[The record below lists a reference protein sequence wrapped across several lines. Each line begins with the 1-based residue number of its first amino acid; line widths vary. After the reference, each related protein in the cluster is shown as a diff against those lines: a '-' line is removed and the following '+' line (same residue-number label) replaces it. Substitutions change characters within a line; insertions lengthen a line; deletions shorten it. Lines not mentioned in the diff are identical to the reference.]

1 MQLHANAA
9 LSLNKRRQLA
19 RRVVE
24 QGWTLTQAAAAAEV
38 SVRTAGKWARR
49 WRAEGERG
57 LVDRPSRPR
66 RSPQRTPEHLVEAIA
81 TLRRARFTGPQ
92 IAELLEMA
100 CSTVSG
106 ILKRIGLGKLSR
118 LGPPEPAR
126 RYERRRPGELVH
138 IDIKKLG
145 RIERGPRHRVTGRR
159 AGNPT
164 RTDAAGRRRR
174 QVGWEFV
181 HVAVD
186 DYSRL
191 AFAQVLADERADSA
205 IAFLDALLGF
215 YRQHGI
221 QVQAIMSDNGSAYV
235 AAAFAIACR
244 RLGIRHLRTRP
255 YRPRTNGKAERFI
268 RTMLAEWAHGIAYG
282 SSQQRTQAL
291 PAWLNRYNTTR
302 PHGSLGH
309 QPPTSRLTGNNLLGS
324 YS

>member
-24 QGWTLTQAAAAAEV
+24 QGWTLRQAAAAAEV

-49 WRAEGERG
+49 WRAEGESG
-57 LVDRPSRPR
+57 LLDRPSRPR
-66 RSPQRTPEHLVEAIA
+66 RSPRRTPEHLVEAI
-81 TLRRARFTGPQ
+81 TVLRRARFTGPQ
-92 IAELLEMA
+92 IAELLELA

-118 LGPPEPAR
+118 LAPPEPPN

-159 AGNPT
+159 AANPT

-205 IAFLDALLGF
+205 VAFLDALLAF

-221 QVQAIMSDNGSAYV
+221 QVKAIMSDNGSAYV

-282 SSQQRTQAL
+282 SSQQRTQTL
-291 PAWLNRYNTTR
+291 PAWLTRYNTTR
-302 PHGSLGH
+302 PHGSLSH
-309 QPPTSRLTGNNLLGS
+309 QPPISRLTGNNLLGS
-324 YS
+324 YT